1 MHTLDVFVQVGD
13 RECFSTI
20 RALCALV
27 VVHLP
32 NVPAQVAHSKF
43 FLTVRAGLLDP
54 FMGLP
59 HVSREVVHA
68 DVLLTVGAVGLF
80 SQVDALHVVVQK
92 LLGLE
97 LLLAI
102 GAFVIPD
109 LFMEVFHMVVQVLVL
124 LVADV
129 ARRSLTQVNLFDV
142 VLQCILG
149 DKLLLTET
157 ALSDLVVTVLF
168 EDVPAQ
174 VSNREGLVAQL
185 AFNLFSMVGQ
195 DVFIQVGN
203 LTAGKKF

>member
-1 MHTLDVFVQVGD
+1 
-13 RECFSTI
+13 
-20 RALCALV
+20 
-27 VVHLP
+27 
-32 NVPAQVAHSKF
+32 
-43 FLTVRAGLLDP
+43 
-54 FMGLP
+54 
-59 HVSREVVHA
+59 
-68 DVLLTVGAVGLF
+68 
-80 SQVDALHVVVQK
+80 
-92 LLGLE
+92 
-97 LLLAI
+97 
-102 GAFVIPD
+102 
-109 LFMEVFHMVVQVLVL
+109 MEVFHMVVQVLVL

-174 VSNREGLVAQL
+174 VPNREGLVAQL

-195 DVFIQVGN
+195 DVLIQVGN